1 MEVYFNVF
9 FCWKGV
15 EKWPDGSRYEGQFFE
30 GKKHGKGCF
39 TWADGS
45 SYEGDFVENN
55 IEGYGKKFL
64 LDKKYFIIQN
74 NLYC

>member
-1 MEVYFNVF
+1 MF
-9 FCWKGV
+9 FLLGI

-39 TWADGS
+39 SWADGS

-55 IEGYGKKFL
+55 IHGNGCFLIIIVINLMKK
-64 LDKKYFIIQN
+64 I
-74 NLYC
+74 NL